1 MPETGRGKLIGRI
14 YFALEVPGIQHLYSR
29 SVLRTIDSD
38 VVSCKTAFMRY
49 GNITGKQEKS
59 MGKFRIDTL
68 VLGAMATNCYLVMN
82 QETKQTIIID
92 PGAEPERVIR
102 KIEEAGSIPEAIL
115 LTHGHF
121 DHIGAA
127 EALRNYYSS
136 VGIKRA
142 EHGILNSKPEEKWET
157 SDDVLGCAEEGKET
171 SHGVLICSLQQEK
184 EICSSGQ
191 LNLSSA
197 FGNGFT
203 VAPDR
208 FFEDGETVSMAGVK
222 IRVLHTP
229 GHTAG
234 GACYYIEEEKTLF
247 SGDTLFCCSVGRTDF
262 PTGSMRELRNAIHTK
277 LFVLPDDT
285 LVLPGHGESTSI
297 GYEKKYNPY

>member
-1 MPETGRGKLIGRI
+1 
-14 YFALEVPGIQHLYSR
+14 
-29 SVLRTIDSD
+29 
-38 VVSCKTAFMRY
+38 
-49 GNITGKQEKS
+49 

-102 KIEEAGSIPEAIL
+102 KIEESGGIPEAIL

-127 EALRNYYSS
+127 EALRSYYSS
-136 VGIKRA
+136 VGTKNA
-142 EHGILNSKPEEKWET
+142 EHGILNSKPEEKRET
-157 SDDVLGCAEEGKET
+157 SDDVLGYAEEEKETSDDILGCAEEGKET

-184 EICSSGQ
+184 EICSSRE

-203 VAPDR
+203 VVPDR

-222 IRVLHTP
+222 ITVLHTP